1 MATTSLSIR
10 IDENLK
16 AEADEFFSDI
26 GMNMTTAITCF
37 FKKCL
42 DAGEIPFKLGRR
54 KHLPNAE
61 TRAVL
66 DRMAAGAEPMYGPY
80 DSTEEM
86 LKAALAMED

>member
-10 IDENLK
+10 IDEDLK

-42 DAGEIPFKLGRR
+42 DTGEIPFKLGRG
-54 KHLPNAE
+54 KHLPNAK

-66 DRMAAGAEPMYGPY
+66 DRMAAGTEPMYGPY